1 MTIHV
6 GQFPPGMS
14 QGNQIEHRMFC
25 PIPQNWPMGIKV
37 SDEQLA
43 AVNLT
48 PDGFH
53 GDGNCSISPVRR
65 KK

>member
-1 MTIHV
+1 VIVNLIANTAPKE
-6 GQFPPGMS
+6 GL
-14 QGNQIEHRMFC
+14 
-25 PIPQNWPMGIKV
+25 PIRAELDGKASPIGIKV

-53 GDGNCSISPVRR
+53 GDWNHSINPVRR